1 MKQFLTLIVTSALMF
16 AGSAFVSWNMARPKA
31 TPTESAEAE
40 PALPG
45 SARERDRE
53 GKTPPAHSATGSP
66 SSLGNAR
73 PAHSSGTEEAVQL
86 AANLR
91 ARLAQVRDREAR
103 LDARQKHLD
112 LIFQDI
118 RAERGA
124 IEDLRKQILEELTK
138 APPVAP
144 VVTPAPPK
152 AAPTS
157 PPNRGREQ
165 KSDEL
170 LPAPKRLGKEDG
182 KNAATTAKEELAG
195 NAAVLLEKL
204 ASSGKMD
211 AAVKLLAGLPQ
222 KQAAKVLS
230 DLTDPDLASRL
241 LEKLRES
248 KPASPASSRNPVEP

>member
-1 MKQFLTLIVTSALMF
+1 MKRFLTLIVTSALMF
-16 AGSAFVSWNMARPKA
+16 GGSAFVSWNMARQKA
-31 TPTESAEAE
+31 PPTDSAEAE
-40 PALPG
+40 TTLPG
-45 SARERDRE
+45 PARDHDPL
-53 GKTPPAHSATGSP
+53 GKTPPPRSTTVSSP
-66 SSLGNAR
+66 GNAQS
-73 PAHSSGTEEAVQL
+73 AHSSGTEEAVQL

-91 ARLAQVRDREAR
+91 ARLSQVRDREAR

-112 LIFQDI
+112 LIYQDI

-124 IEDLRKQILEELTK
+124 IEALRKQILEELKKTPQ
-138 APPVAP
+138 AAP
-144 VVTPAPPK
+144 VVTPTPPK

-170 LPAPKRLGKEDG
+170 LPTPKRLGKEDG
-182 KNAATTAKEELAG
+182 KNAAPTSREELAG
-195 NAAVLLEKL
+195 NAAMLLEKL

-241 LEKLRES
+241 LAKLRES
-248 KPASPASSRNPVEP
+248 KPASLEPSRNPVEP